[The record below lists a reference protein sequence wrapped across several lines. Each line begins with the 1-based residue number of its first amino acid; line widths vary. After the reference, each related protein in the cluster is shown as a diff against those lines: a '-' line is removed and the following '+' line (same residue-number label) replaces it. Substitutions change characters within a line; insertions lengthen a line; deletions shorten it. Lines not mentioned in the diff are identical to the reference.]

1 MELFLAIALGSIIF
15 LSPSGLLIYAFL
27 KSCEKGRL
35 TTLDNLS
42 NHPELVELS
51 EIRNDYSDEEIDE
64 EIPAAEV
71 KKKSFLEIMF

>member
-1 MELFLAIALGSIIF
+1 MELFLAIALGSTIL
-15 LSPSGLLIYAFL
+15 LSPAGLLIYGFL

-35 TTLDNLS
+35 AALNNLS

-51 EIRNDYSDEEIDE
+51 EIRNDYEKV
-64 EIPAAEV
+64 EIPAETEI

>member
-1 MELFLAIALGSIIF
+1 MGIFLAIALGSIIL
-15 LSPSGLLIYAFL
+15 LSPAGLLIYGFL

-35 TTLDNLS
+35 ATLNNLS

-51 EIRNDYSDEEIDE
+51 EIRNYEKV
-64 EIPAAEV
+64 EIPAETEI

>member
-1 MELFLAIALGSIIF
+1 MELFLAIALGTTIF

-35 TTLDNLS
+35 KTLDNLS

-51 EIRNDYSDEEIDE
+51 EIKGDYSDEIVEFPE
-64 EIPAAEV
+64 SEPV

>member
-1 MELFLAIALGSIIF
+1 MELFVAIALGTTIF
-15 LSPSGLLIYAFL
+15 LSPSALLVYAFL

-35 TTLDNLS
+35 KTLENLS

-51 EIRNDYSDEEIDE
+51 EIRNDYSEKIVELDQDSEPI
-64 EIPAAEV
+64 

>member
-1 MELFLAIALGSIIF
+1 MELFLAIALGTTIF

-35 TTLDNLS
+35 KTLDNLS

-51 EIRNDYSDEEIDE
+51 EIRGDYSNEIVELDPE
-64 EIPAAEV
+64 SEPV

>member
-1 MELFLAIALGSIIF
+1 MELFLAIALGTTIF

-35 TTLDNLS
+35 KTLDNLS

-51 EIRNDYSDEEIDE
+51 EIKGDYSDEIVEFPKSE
-64 EIPAAEV
+64 PV

>member
-1 MELFLAIALGSIIF
+1 MELFLAIALGSIIL
-15 LSPSGLLIYAFL
+15 LSPAGLLIYGFL

-35 TTLDNLS
+35 ATLNNLS

-51 EIRNDYSDEEIDE
+51 EIRNDYEKV
-64 EIPAAEV
+64 EIPAEPEI